1 MIALPSMYMEVG
13 ILGGSLHLTC
23 IMKLGF
29 TLGVRGA
36 LSPHFPFR
44 TLGNSHVPS
53 CITSAWFC
61 CCFIAHL
68 CSTLCN
74 PMDCSTPGFPIL
86 HYLLELL
93 KFMSLE
99 SVILTISSLASV
111 FSSCLQPFPASRSF
125 PMSWLCIRWPK
136 YWRFSISISLSN
148 EYSGLIFFKIDWFD
162 LLAVQGTP

>member
-23 IMKLGF
+23 IMELGF

-44 TLGNSHVPS
+44 TLSSSHVPS

-68 CSTLCN
+68 CPTLCD

-99 SVILTISSLASV
+99 SVIPSNHLIEQGHKV
-111 FSSCLQPFPASRSF
+111 EGSRAKSG
-125 PMSWLCIRWPK
+125 
-136 YWRFSISISLSN
+136 
-148 EYSGLIFFKIDWFD
+148 GLISHPEP
-162 LLAVQGTP
+162 LQGSSWDDTYLGTTGSPPGECGSGK